1 MGSSKPVS
9 NLEERKEDTGLS
21 TLEVTKASNV
31 DIYKKVT
38 KFEPLSL
45 TTEVASMRWEEKEKQ
60 MGSLRFKKIPIPPP
74 PADPPQEFK
83 KKMKLMQR
91 MVIVVCRCK
100 RGSSRFKKIPTRPP
114 PADPPQEFKKKI
126 EIDAEG
132 GHSRLS
138 MLKKQKFSSTPVS
151 NLEERKEDTGLLT
164 LEEVMKASNVDI
176 NKEVTKFEALL
187 LTIEVASRK
196 WEEKEK
202 QKGSSRSKKILIPPL
217 PDPPQEFRKK
227 IEIDAEDGYS
237 RLSMPKKQTFSS
249 SSKKMKGKM
258 IIKNNKHLEVKI
270 IKPNL
275 EMIFNQ

>member
-60 MGSLRFKKIPIPPP
+60 MEDGHSRLSMQKGSSRFKKIPTPPP
-74 PADPPQEFK
+74 PADPPHEFK
-83 KKMKLMQR
+83 KK
-91 MVIVVCRCK
+91 IEIDAGHCRLSRQK
-100 RGSSRFKKIPTRPP
+100 GSSRFKKIPTRPP
-114 PADPPQEFKKKI
+114 PSDPPQEFKKKI

-227 IEIDAEDGYS
+227 IEIDAEDGTVVC
-237 RLSMPKKQTFSS
+237 RCLR
-249 SSKKMKGKM
+249 SK
-258 IIKNNKHLEVKI
+258 HFRVL
-270 IKPNL
+270 
-275 EMIFNQ
+275 QRR

>member
-83 KKMKLMQR
+83 KKIEIDAQDGHSRLSMQ
-91 MVIVVCRCK
+91 K
-100 RGSSRFKKIPTRPP
+100 GSSRFKKIPTPPP

-126 EIDAEG
+126 EIDA
-132 GHSRLS
+132 
-138 MLKKQKFSSTPVS
+138 VS
-151 NLEERKEDTGLLT
+151 NLEERKDDTGLLT

-187 LTIEVASRK
+187 LTIEFASRK

-249 SSKKMKGKM
+249 SSKKMK
-258 IIKNNKHLEVKI
+258 
-270 IKPNL
+270 
-275 EMIFNQ
+275 